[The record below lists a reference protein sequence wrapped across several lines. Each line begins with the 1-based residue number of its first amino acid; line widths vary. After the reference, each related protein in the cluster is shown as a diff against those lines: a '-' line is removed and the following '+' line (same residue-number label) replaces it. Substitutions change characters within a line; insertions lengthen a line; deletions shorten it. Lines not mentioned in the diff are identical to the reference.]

1 MASEDQGKRKE
12 PLYALVDCNNF
23 FASCERVFRPDLEGK
38 PIVVL
43 SNNDGCIVARSNEVK
58 ALDVPMAGPY
68 FKSKAL
74 LERHGTT
81 VFSSNYELYA
91 DMSARVMA
99 VLADFSPSLEVYSI
113 DEAFLNL
120 GDFDENTL
128 HQHLRKLQAQVKRWT
143 GIPVSIGVAKTKTLA
158 KLASER
164 AKKDTCNQG
173 LLILKEPADIQSA
186 LRRTPV
192 GDVWGIGRR
201 WSTRFQ
207 AMGITSAADFVG
219 LSEPW
224 VRGKMGVTGARTH
237 AELLGQACFVLQS
250 QPPSKKSCVA
260 SRSFSK
266 PVTDYGELKDAI
278 ATFSA
283 RAAERLRKGGLVA
296 AEVNA
301 FVMTDRFK
309 EDGRGQDGASTV
321 ALISPSNL
329 TSDITRAA
337 LQALQ
342 KAYCPGTQYKKAGV
356 MLLGLAPESQAQ
368 TTLFAAPVSAQKKA
382 KRLQRALDILNGAK
396 YGVRDLVRVGAFS
409 GPIENPKNWHLRR
422 DQRSPRY
429 TTQWKD
435 LKQIKD

>member
-1 MASEDQGKRKE
+1 MASEDHHKA

-99 VLADFSPSLEVYSI
+99 ILADFSPSLEIYSI

-120 GDFDENTL
+120 NDFDETTL
-128 HQHLRKLQAQVKRWT
+128 RPHLRKLQTHVKRWT

-164 AKKDTCNQG
+164 AKKDACNQG
-173 LLILKEPADIQSA
+173 LLILKDAAEIQNA
-186 LRRTPV
+186 LKRTPV
-192 GDVWGIGRR
+192 GDIWGVGRR
-201 WSTRFQ
+201 WSKRFRS
-207 AMGITSAADFVG
+207 MGITTAADFVG
-219 LSEPW
+219 LSETW

-237 AELLGQACFVLQS
+237 TELLGQACFALQS
-250 QPPSKKSCVA
+250 QPQSKQSCVA

-266 PVTDYGELKDAI
+266 SVTDFGELKDAI

-296 AEVNA
+296 TQVNA
-301 FVMTDRFK
+301 FILCDRFK
-309 EDGRGQDGASTV
+309 NEGAGHNGSATV
-321 ALISPSNL
+321 ALSSPSNL

-337 LQALQ
+337 LEGLK
-342 KAYCPGTQYKKAGV
+342 KAHRPGACYKKAGV
-356 MLLGLAPESQAQ
+356 MLLGLTPEGQAQ
-368 TTLFAAPVSAQKKA
+368 TTLFAAPDRAQKKA
-382 KRLQRALDILNGAK
+382 KRLQHALDVLNGAK

-409 GPIENPKNWHLRR
+409 GPKQNPKNWHLRR

-429 TTQWKD
+429 TTQWTE
-435 LKQIKD
+435 LKGVK